1 MAEMVE
7 LFLGEDGW
15 ELADD
20 TADIR
25 VSQTL
30 WNRYTKAHSALAGVK
45 AEISKTAVRPV
56 YCTPEQEEALRSVA
70 KPGAWIVV
78 REQTAL
84 TIPEVPPG
92 LLDEQPRTDQPVP
105 SAPVPAG
112 PPQRPAIGQCAAR
125 GGLPHQPQR
134 FAYTEAW
141 SVYFPG
147 LKRVDGICKCGMT
160 IADVQC
166 PHMKQQDEDGRGPR
180 CRNCGKFLVSHAG
193 VIDNRNLGGRAIGA
207 PDPNVDVP
215 VQPGATEAPAD
226 AYRAPA

>member
-7 LFLGEDGW
+7 LVLGEDGW

-20 TADIR
+20 AGDIR
-25 VSQTL
+25 VSQTS
-30 WNRYTKAHSALAGVK
+30 WNRYTKAHAALAGIK
-45 AEISKTAVRPV
+45 AEIAKTAVRPV

-78 REQTAL
+78 REQT
-84 TIPEVPPG
+84 PEVAVQQRDVAAAG
-92 LLDEQPRTDQPVP
+92 S
-105 SAPVPAG
+105 SAPEPLESAPAPSG
-112 PPQRPAIGQCAAR
+112 PPQRPVIGACPRR
-125 GGLPHQPQR
+125 GGLPHQPAR
-134 FAYTEAW
+134 FAYTDAV

-147 LKRVDGICKCGMT
+147 LKRVDGICQCGMT